1 VPRLVYLTGW
11 ALLLVAGA
19 FLLTDW
25 LVRQPPLGLKAR
37 CEKMLAMQTGIYNGT
52 KAVARAIDANAG
64 KKPSRLNR
72 EDALALADEQKT
84 IAHEASQVIRMLEA
98 EGSAVA
104 FCEVFTQVRDDMKR
118 VQHRLNGADAGKATQ
133 AIQEDIID
141 TLREMIKALEK
152 AIQDL
157 APPRSGG

>member
-25 LVRQPPLGLKAR
+25 LLRQPPLGLKAR
-37 CEKMLAMQTGIYNGT
+37 CAKMLAMQIGVYNGT
-52 KAVARAIDANAG
+52 KTVAWASGANAG
-64 KKPSRLNR
+64 KQPSRPNW
-72 EDALALADEQKT
+72 EDALALADEQQA
-84 IAHEASQVIRMLEA
+84 IIREASQAVRMLEG

-104 FCEVFTQVRDDMKR
+104 FHEVFTQVRDDMKD
-118 VQHRLNGADAGKATQ
+118 VQRRLRGADAGKVTQ

-141 TLREMIKALEK
+141 TLREMIKALER

-157 APPRSGG
+157 APPRLGG